1 VYSKVKVGSKEFR
14 LQTAPKINH
23 LLFADDSLL
32 FFKAAACNARA
43 VQESLSKYCEASGQQ
58 VNLAKSSIFF
68 SKGCRQTIRNE
79 IKSITHVESESSN
92 EKYLGLTTEVSRATN
107 GAFQYIKDRVWNNVH
122 GWIEQTLSAGGK
134 EILIKAVAQ
143 EIPTYTMG
151 CFRLPKGLCGHIN
164 SLLRK
169 FCWGSERGK
178 RKTS

>member
-1 VYSKVKVGSKEFR
+1 
-14 LQTAPKINH
+14 
-23 LLFADDSLL
+23 
-32 FFKAAACNARA
+32 
-43 VQESLSKYCEASGQQ
+43 
-58 VNLAKSSIFF
+58 
-68 SKGCRQTIRNE
+68 
-79 IKSITHVESESSN
+79 VESESSN
-92 EKYLGLTTEVSRATN
+92 EKYLGLPTEVSRATN